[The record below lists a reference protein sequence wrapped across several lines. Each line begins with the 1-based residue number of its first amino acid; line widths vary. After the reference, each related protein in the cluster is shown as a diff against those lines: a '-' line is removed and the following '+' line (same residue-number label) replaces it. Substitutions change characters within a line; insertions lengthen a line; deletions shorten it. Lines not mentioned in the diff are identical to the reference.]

1 MLVVDASI
9 ALRASGIEMASPSS
23 ATRIWSLRRLCGRRR
38 DRCSTSL
45 YGAQRYAQT
54 PSAETVGDFA
64 GNAVAERGADSLA
77 DLEDTLVQLA
87 ARIVG
92 TAGRRSG

>member
-1 MLVVDASI
+1 
-9 ALRASGIEMASPSS
+9 
-23 ATRIWSLRRLCGRRR
+23 
-38 DRCSTSL
+38 L